1 METYTGFAQVYDT
14 FMDHVPYDEWVDYLQ
29 DLLKEE
35 GIQKGI
41 VLELGCG
48 TGNVTRRLHSLG
60 YDMIGIDN
68 SIEMLELARR
78 NDEILID
85 RNSHKNH
92 EKEILYLHQDMRE
105 FELFGSVSAIISICD
120 SMNYITSSQELLQIF
135 RLVNNYLDP
144 RGVFIFDL
152 NTEYKYKH
160 VLGDQVFA
168 EDRNDC
174 SFIWNNY
181 YYEEEK
187 INEYELSIFVKQ
199 RDKIH
204 HCLYN
209 KLKETH
215 YQKAYSIDTII
226 SLIEEAGLE
235 FVTAYDSFT
244 HNAPTKSSERVHFIA
259 REKYQEGKIYTKKN
273 KRNEII

>member
-14 FMDHVPYDEWVDYLQ
+14 FMDDVPYDEWVDYLQ
-29 DLLKEE
+29 DLLKEQ
-35 GIQKGI
+35 GVKKGI

-68 SIEMLELARR
+68 SIEMLELARGK
-78 NDEILID
+78 DSVFMD
-85 RNSHKNH
+85 

-105 FELFGSVSAIISICD
+105 FELFGTVSAIISICD
-120 SMNYITSSQELLQIF
+120 SINYITSSHELLQVF

-144 RGVFIFDL
+144 KGVFIFDL

-160 VLGDQVFA
+160 ILGEQVFA

-199 RDKIH
+199 SHGIH
-204 HCLYN
+204 DSLYN
-209 KLKETH
+209 KFKETH
-215 YQKAYSIDTII
+215 YQKAYSIETII
-226 SLIEEAGLE
+226 ALIEEAGLE
-235 FVTAYDSFT
+235 FITAYDSFT
-244 HNAPTKSSERVHFIA
+244 HNPPTKTSERVHFIA
-259 REKYQEGKIYTKKN
+259 REKYQKGKVYTKK
-273 KRNEII
+273 E